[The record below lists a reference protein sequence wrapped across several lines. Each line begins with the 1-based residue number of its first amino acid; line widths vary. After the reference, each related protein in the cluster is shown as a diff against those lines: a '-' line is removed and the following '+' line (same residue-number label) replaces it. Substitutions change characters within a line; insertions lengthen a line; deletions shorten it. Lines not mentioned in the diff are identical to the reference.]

1 MFFGDNV
8 GHTIHRLTH
17 KNSYSIL
24 YRPHGSCFDHF
35 IRHLVSDLADKFF
48 ISNNIIVDDAINL
61 IDGHNLTEVLTA
73 RLCVPYN
80 FQMCSSV
87 NRNIEATL
95 TNHIPLIYLA
105 HSKEDL
111 IDIENN
117 LLGRYPYIVLIA
129 NKALYDIAI
138 QLDIDKTRLFYHPF
152 SVQDN
157 LENKTIKNNEPSVDV
172 SIFLGGQDPNQV
184 QTITNKLNTNNIS
197 TTIIPNYFSS
207 QHLIEAFS
215 KTRVV
220 VELNPTNIYN
230 TIYSINCGIPSI
242 IYNKERIGNKDYI
255 YSSFNEMVD
264 KIKYLISNK
273 LSLPKIGFADDSST
287 DIKTIL
293 ENINNRGLI
302 I

>member
-8 GHTIHRLTH
+8 GHTIYRLTH

-35 IRHLVSDLADKFF
+35 IRHLVSNLADKFF

-61 IDGHNLTEVLTA
+61 IDGHNLTEVLTT

-87 NRNIEATL
+87 NRNVEATL

-152 SVQDN
+152 SVQDD
-157 LENKTIKNNEPSVDV
+157 LENKTIRNNEPSVDV

-184 QTITNKLNTNNIS
+184 QTITNKLNANNIS

-264 KIKYLISNK
+264 KIKYLISNN
-273 LSLPKIGFADDSST
+273 LSLPKIGFPDDAST